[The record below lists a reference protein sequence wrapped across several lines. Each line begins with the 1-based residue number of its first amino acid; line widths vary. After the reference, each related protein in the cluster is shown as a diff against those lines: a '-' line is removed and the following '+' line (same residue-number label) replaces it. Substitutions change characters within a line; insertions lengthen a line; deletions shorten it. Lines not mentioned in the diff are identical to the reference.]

1 MKSEDSN
8 TLKNYCILH
17 FSLFVLH
24 TSLFMKQLRTRLW
37 KRFRKAT
44 SDYGLLADGDKILIG
59 LSGGKDSLLL
69 LELMAQQARI
79 FKPAIKIEACH
90 IRMENVMYESD
101 TRYLKQFCDKWQVPL
116 HNILTTRF
124 DDNADGGKPMCFLC
138 SWHRRKALF
147 GKAQELG
154 CNKIALGHHQ
164 DDIITTSLMNLFFQ
178 GRFDSTP
185 PLYRMDK
192 MPLTIIRPLCLEHED
207 DIRAYADIAGYEKQ
221 IKICPY
227 ENCSQRYFANK
238 IFREAETENP
248 EVRHSIWRAVQR
260 EKK

>member
-1 MKSEDSN
+1 MKINSKQD
-8 TLKNYCILH
+8 TPHRGAGGLGALLK
-17 FSLFVLH
+17 
-24 TSLFMKQLRTRLW
+24 

-44 SDYGLLADGDKILIG
+44 ADYGMLADGDKILIG

-90 IRMENVMYESD
+90 IRMENVRYESD
-101 TRYLKQFCDKWQVPL
+101 TRYLKRFCDKWQVPL
-116 HNILTTRF
+116 HILTTRF
-124 DDNADGGKPMCFLC
+124 DDNANGGKPMCFLC

-207 DIRAYADIAGYEKQ
+207 DIRMYAKMSDYQKL
-221 IKICPY
+221 IKECPY
-227 ENCSQRYFANK
+227 EDNSQRHYVNK
-238 IFREAETENP
+238 LFRETEAANP
-248 EVRHSIWRAVQR
+248 EARHSIWKALTGR
-260 EKK
+260 